1 MFTYQVKIYLR
12 DTDATGVIY
21 FNQQLR
27 LALEAF
33 EAFLSSRGHDLHSI
47 LEAGENLYPI
57 VHCEADFSAPIK
69 TGDTLAI
76 YLSALRIGTSS
87 FTLHTKMT
95 NQHKKEVGTTTI
107 VHVCTLKKT
116 GASTPIPEALRAI
129 LDELV
134 K

>member
-33 EAFLSSRGHDLHSI
+33 EAFLSSRGQDLHNI

-57 VHCEADFSAPIK
+57 VHCEADFSSPIK
-69 TGDTLAI
+69 TGDTLMI
-76 YLSALRIGTSS
+76 HLSVARIGTSS
-87 FTLHTKMT
+87 FTINTKMV
-95 NQHKKEVGTTTI
+95 NQHKKEVGTTSI
-107 VHVCTLKKT
+107 VHVCTSKQTK
-116 GASTPIPEALRAI
+116 ASCPIPEPLRTV
-129 LDELV
+129 LSG
-134 K
+134 